1 MRADQ
6 FPMPE
11 TSAAA
16 PSAFDLALYGNTAA
30 AEPEPELSAL
40 PLPVP
45 AVPAPAAESKPQ
57 RRPSESGGRP
67 SPAKR
72 QRKKSTKS
80 AGAGTPSRQAL
91 SAPLDRR
98 EVQHLV
104 HFFLCQLREQCG
116 RIVGPAC
123 KVAFDAE
130 MERLDPALGARDV
143 AAMDTLMGHF
153 FDHKAKGDKVR

>member
-16 PSAFDLALYGNTAA
+16 PSAFDLALYGNIVSGA
-30 AEPEPELSAL
+30 AEPEPELPAL
-40 PLPVP
+40 PLP
-45 AVPAPAAESKPQ
+45 PAPADSKPQ